1 MMNETARAALAAALC
16 KKGPS
21 KGRLLAT
28 APRSNTLAYAAW
40 QGAMLDINPHKV
52 SIAGLMFMTGEQKQ
66 VMEEVLRHV
75 ETLPKSQRIGLD
87 KDRAA
92 LERLGVW

>member
-1 MMNETARAALAAALC
+1 MISETSRAALAAALC

-40 QGAMLDINPHKV
+40 QGAMLCCNPFKA
-52 SIAGLMFMTGEQKQ
+52 SIAGLMFMDGEQQQ
-66 VMEEVLRHV
+66 VMREVESFFRAM
-75 ETLPKSQRIGLD
+75 PKAERIAFD

>member
-1 MMNETARAALAAALC
+1 MISETSRAALAAALC

-40 QGAMLDINPHKV
+40 QGAMLCCNPFKA
-52 SIAGLMFMTGEQKQ
+52 SIAGMMFMDGGQQQ
-66 VMEEVLRHV
+66 VMREV
-75 ETLPKSQRIGLD
+75 EAFFSAMPKAERIAFD
-87 KDRAA
+87 KDRAS